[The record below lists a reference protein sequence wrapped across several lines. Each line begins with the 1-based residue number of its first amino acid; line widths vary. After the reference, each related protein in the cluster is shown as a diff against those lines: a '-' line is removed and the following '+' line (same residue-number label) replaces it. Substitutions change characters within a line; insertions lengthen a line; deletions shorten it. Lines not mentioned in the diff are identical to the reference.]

1 MKRNITVNIFG
12 TLYPIDEDAY
22 ELLLKYNENMRRYY
36 SKRDGGDE
44 IADDVEHRVAE
55 LMSDYLSR
63 GTMAITIEHVK
74 EIIDRIGDPQ
84 SMDDHDEFSSSQS
97 TENQD
102 HTSKTENAAN
112 SSRFADQEPRQSGVG
127 IGDQPGNDRKLFRD
141 PEDKI
146 LGGVLSGISHY
157 FGIKEPLIL
166 RIIMLVLFF
175 ASVSFVIPLYI
186 IAWILIPEA
195 VTPEDRLRM
204 YGKPVSAKAI
214 NEEMMRGVNRANN
227 FVNNPSTQDT
237 ARSIFAGIVKF
248 ILILIGLFIIFILG
262 CILLGLLG
270 AATGLSIASLF
281 GEAHWV
287 FDDPDLH
294 ILHQLWTSIPKG
306 MLIVMAISAILLVVL
321 PLYGI
326 IRAVFVRQP
335 EKRMPTWA
343 KVSMVIL
350 WLICLFT
357 LIASAIHLAIGQESE
372 FKRILKETNTRNG
385 IYLKGDGWD
394 VLNRQGWS
402 VEKLTGVDED
412 IVEGGIM
419 PADNYGRYA
428 SLRVKENPN
437 DMKYNLSQKRDL
449 APGTYKIDGYVR
461 ADGEGNALYVVN
473 GRDTLRFE
481 IPKYQEND
489 NPISDGEV
497 VVDGNNSRN
506 LWTHVEGTF
515 TVNESSNVKYG
526 ISNDNHF
533 THKPWNSQKIEI
545 ADIRIGQNI

>member
-84 SMDDHDEFSSSQS
+84 SMDDHDEFSSNQS

-214 NEEMMRGVNRANN
+214 NEEMMRGVNKANN
-227 FVNNPSTQDT
+227 FVNNPSNQDT
-237 ARSIFAGIVKF
+237 ARSIFSGIVKF
-248 ILILIGLFIIFILG
+248 ILILIGIFFIFVLG

-281 GEAHWV
+281 GGTHLV
-287 FDDPDLH
+287 FSDPDLH

-306 MLIVMAISAILLVVL
+306 MLIVIAISAILLVVL

-335 EKRMPTWA
+335 ENRMPTWA

-357 LIASAIHLAIGQESE
+357 LIASAIRLAIGQESE
-372 FKRILKETNTRNG
+372 FKRILKETKTRNG
-385 IYLKGDGWD
+385 IYLAGDGWD

-412 IVEGGIM
+412 IVEGGIL
-419 PADNYGRYA
+419 PADNHGKFA
-428 SLRVKENPN
+428 SLRVKDNPN

-473 GRDTLRFE
+473 GKDTLRFE
-481 IPKYQEND
+481 IPIYQEND

-497 VVDGNNSRN
+497 VVDGNDSRN

-533 THKPWNSQKIEI
+533 THKPWNSKKIEI